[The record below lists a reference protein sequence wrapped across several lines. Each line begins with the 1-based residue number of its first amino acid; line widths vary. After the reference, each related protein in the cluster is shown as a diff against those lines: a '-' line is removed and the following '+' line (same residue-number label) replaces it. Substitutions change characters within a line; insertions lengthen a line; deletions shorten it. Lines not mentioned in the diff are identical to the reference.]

1 VFLRVVPEND
11 SKIACG
17 LQKSNTINECRCLVL
32 KLSLITVEK
41 HTRIME
47 EKVLEKPRVAD
58 HLANERTF
66 LAWIRTSIG
75 IMGFGFVVVKFSLFT
90 REISVALGAARKMPQ
105 PGYSH
110 VIGIMLVALG
120 GLVIV
125 FSYFR
130 YLSTQKQ
137 IDRGVY
143 YHSDFFAKTTTIAI
157 FMICMVLLIYLL
169 QTR

>member
-1 VFLRVVPEND
+1 
-11 SKIACG
+11 
-17 LQKSNTINECRCLVL
+17 
-32 KLSLITVEK
+32 
-41 HTRIME
+41 ME
-47 EKVLEKPRVAD
+47 EKALEKPRVAD

-90 REISVALGAARKMPQ
+90 REISVALGATRKMPQ

-110 VIGIMLVALG
+110 LIGIMLVALG
-120 GLVIV
+120 GLIIV

-130 YLSTQKQ
+130 YLATQKQ

-143 YHSDFFAKTTTIAI
+143 YHSDLFAKATTIFI
-157 FMICMVLLIYLL
+157 FLICVVLLIYLL

>member
-1 VFLRVVPEND
+1 MED
-11 SKIACG
+11 KIA
-17 LQKSNTINECRCLVL
+17 
-32 KLSLITVEK
+32 
-41 HTRIME
+41 
-47 EKVLEKPRVAD
+47 EKPRVAD

-75 IMGFGFVVVKFSLFT
+75 VMGFGFVVVKFSLFT

-120 GLVIV
+120 GLIIV

-130 YLSTQKQ
+130 YLETQKQ
-137 IDRGVY
+137 IDRAVY
-143 YHSDFFAKTTTIAI
+143 YHSGLFTRMTTILI
-157 FMICMVLLIYLL
+157 FLVCIALLVYLL

>member
-1 VFLRVVPEND
+1 MED
-11 SKIACG
+11 KIA
-17 LQKSNTINECRCLVL
+17 
-32 KLSLITVEK
+32 
-41 HTRIME
+41 
-47 EKVLEKPRVAD
+47 EKPRVAD

-110 VIGIMLVALG
+110 LIGIMLVALG
-120 GLVIV
+120 GLIIV
-125 FSYFR
+125 LSYFR
-130 YLSTQKQ
+130 YITTQKQ

-143 YHSDFFAKTTTIAI
+143 YHSDLFAKMTTIFI
-157 FMICMVLLIYLL
+157 FMVCIALLVYLL

>member
-1 VFLRVVPEND
+1 
-11 SKIACG
+11 
-17 LQKSNTINECRCLVL
+17 
-32 KLSLITVEK
+32 
-41 HTRIME
+41 ME
-47 EKVLEKPRVAD
+47 EKALEKLRVAD

-110 VIGIMLVALG
+110 VIGILLVALG
-120 GLVIV
+120 GLIIV

-130 YLSTQKQ
+130 YIATQKQ

-143 YHSDFFAKTTTIAI
+143 YHSDLFAKATTIFI
-157 FMICMVLLIYLL
+157 FIICMVLLAYLL
-169 QTR
+169 ETR

>member
-1 VFLRVVPEND
+1 MED
-11 SKIACG
+11 KIA
-17 LQKSNTINECRCLVL
+17 
-32 KLSLITVEK
+32 
-41 HTRIME
+41 
-47 EKVLEKPRVAD
+47 EKPRVAD

-110 VIGIMLVALG
+110 LIGIMLVALG
-120 GLVIV
+120 GLIIV

-130 YLSTQKQ
+130 YITTQKQ

-143 YHSDFFAKTTTIAI
+143 YHSDLFAKMTTILI
-157 FMICMVLLIYLL
+157 FMVCIALLVYLL